1 MIEPKRV
8 LRALAE
14 HWALLEP
21 LCEHFDQGTLSLN
34 ELRTQLAA
42 QQLDSTPQ
50 DITSLLDVWIRL
62 DILIPVAKSPNRFE
76 LNAQIH
82 DFLAY
87 LRREHRLG
95 LCLEIE
101 AYLRHLE
108 RLAGYIQD
116 AFEVRDGHDLAR
128 QLRLLDMRVRDVL
141 KKLDN
146 DEQALVAVAERAKTS
161 DRQIP
166 LRQRYAEVLA
176 TWDEYVEPMI
186 DLVNADGAFEQGV
199 RKVET
204 VLLKMLSEQQRLG
217 HLVDDDMLLRTH
229 ARILEMQTSAQLT
242 LRHAR
247 ELLLPLREEARR
259 HNAVTRGAALALAAI
274 RRKGIDAVPQAA
286 MPLFTRPQSTFLGSA
301 SQVEAYVYALARFE
315 PKPARFPKAHKTQ
328 KGEAPRAPR
337 TVREMVDRCEE
348 ALPMPDLMTWLLEQ
362 EPDGATDELLY
373 WFSRLSREKR
383 FKRERLERREYH
395 THEHQVSLRSF
406 ALLSASDTA
415 AENSASA
422 LLQVLQMHLDLSELS
437 QLAPIFRELFKGYH
451 VSRRDPELYAQ
462 LSNFQDQYRTLFKA
476 LGFELVCDTRGFYYF
491 VPDMAAAAVN
501 KTAQRLAL
509 FTFILVEHL
518 ADQGRDPI
526 AVLDGGSLG
535 REELPSLL
543 EKYRDLFIQAEVQTV
558 EELEEKIMRR
568 MTQLGFAGEE
578 NGVYRF
584 LPPMHRFLDVC
595 LSVQQDRDLA
605 ASVHSVL
612 PLPAPVL
619 IDEAAEAKFLET
631 DDPLD
636 LSEFEEE
643 SEEDALARAI
653 AEEQES
659 DA

>member
-1 MIEPKRV
+1 MNRIPRDAVQSRLLIANQPAIPMIEPKRV

-116 AFEVRDGHDLAR
+116 AFEIRDGHDLAR

-328 KGEAPRAPR
+328 KSGDAPRAPR
-337 TVREMVDRCEE
+337 TVREMVERCEE
-348 ALPMPDLMTWLLEQ
+348 SLPMPDLMTWLLEQ

-383 FKRERLERREYH
+383 FTRERLERREYH

-406 ALLSASDTA
+406 ALLSARDPAA
-415 AENSASA
+415 AEDSASI
-422 LLQVLQMHLDLSELS
+422 
-437 QLAPIFRELFKGYH
+437 P
-451 VSRRDPELYAQ
+451 
-462 LSNFQDQYRTLFKA
+462 N
-476 LGFELVCDTRGFYYF
+476 
-491 VPDMAAAAVN
+491 
-501 KTAQRLAL
+501 
-509 FTFILVEHL
+509 
-518 ADQGRDPI
+518 
-526 AVLDGGSLG
+526 
-535 REELPSLL
+535 
-543 EKYRDLFIQAEVQTV
+543 
-558 EELEEKIMRR
+558 
-568 MTQLGFAGEE
+568 
-578 NGVYRF
+578 
-584 LPPMHRFLDVC
+584 
-595 LSVQQDRDLA
+595 
-605 ASVHSVL
+605 AS
-612 PLPAPVL
+612 
-619 IDEAAEAKFLET
+619 
-631 DDPLD
+631 
-636 LSEFEEE
+636 
-643 SEEDALARAI
+643 
-653 AEEQES
+653 
-659 DA
+659 